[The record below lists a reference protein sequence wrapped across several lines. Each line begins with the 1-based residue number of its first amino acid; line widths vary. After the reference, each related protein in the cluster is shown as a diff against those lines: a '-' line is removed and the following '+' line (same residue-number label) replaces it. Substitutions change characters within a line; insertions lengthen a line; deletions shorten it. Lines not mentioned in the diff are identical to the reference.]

1 MYQQYEQINYQSD
14 VPIKVF
20 TQTVESFPYH
30 WHEDIEILFVLEGS
44 LEIRINRDSY
54 SLEKGDIFL
63 VNENE
68 LHFIDSRTDFGSTQ
82 VLAFQMDIEYFK
94 KYNVNIKGKKFYLN
108 SSQANEATEF
118 ALDEIKYILANLMD
132 LILNKKNLYQL
143 KTEKLLIDLIVILM
157 EYFEVATN
165 KGDKSAGNDS
175 RMLEILKYMNSH
187 CMDSQ
192 LGLQDIAEEFALNPQ
207 YLSRYFK
214 ANTGET
220 LKKKLDSM
228 RLNKSLMTLRTT
240 DDTIIETALKSGFP
254 DSKAYYRVFK
264 EVLGITPLQYREQYK
279 FSVEKSVPKDYLSI
293 NSKESLATLF
303 TYLEPKGKAGMLM
316 VADRTVSVEFNQ
328 VANPLHY
335 SFTKLIT
342 FGFAAHALRKDFTEQ
357 LMQIQNEINFEFIR
371 FHGIFADQLLV
382 YNEKPDGSYYFN
394 FNHTDGIID
403 NLLGADIKPFVE
415 IGFMPTDLAAAPD
428 KIFWWN
434 AVISPPKD
442 MGRWLEMLEAFFK
455 HLINRYGLMEIRSW
469 YFEFWNEPEVKSF
482 WSGTKEEFFE
492 LYTESYKVIKAIDQD
507 IKLGGFGIMN
517 ISDTSWLTGLE
528 AFLKEKEIGMD
539 FFSFH
544 VYNLDRNTEP
554 DNKLLSALEN
564 VNIAE
569 NPIGIF
575 SKNGTIMLGDQN
587 HISKSIDHAIMKS
600 KSFSFVPDE
609 LWITEWNGNINSRDL
624 LQDTCYMAAFI
635 VKTAVEN
642 ASKVTGMG
650 YWTFTDIFE
659 EFQLE
664 QPMFHGGFGLMT
676 YNGVKKAGYHAYY
689 FLNKLGDELVL
700 QEEDLIVTKR
710 GNNYQILLY
719 NYSHPNKLY
728 RTFDSSQLSSTSRYT
743 VFENERIKSYQLKLR
758 GLEGEF
764 TMKKQIVNRDQGSSF
779 DAWVKMG
786 APDEMDASSVNYL
799 KSRAEPGVHVQPLI
813 INNEILLHTEL
824 HPHEIQLI
832 EIKKKY

>member
-1 MYQQYEQINYQSD
+1 MYQKYEQINYQSD

-44 LEIRINRDSY
+44 LEIRVNRDSY
-54 SLEKGDIFL
+54 SLEKGNIFL

-68 LHFIDSRTDFGSTQ
+68 LHFIDSKTDFGSTQ
-82 VLAFQMDIEYFK
+82 VLAFQMDIGYFK
-94 KYNVNIKGKKFYLN
+94 KYDLNLKGKKFYLN
-108 SSQANEATEF
+108 SNQANESTEF

-132 LILNKKNLYQL
+132 LIMNKKNLYQL

-157 EYFEVATN
+157 EHFEIATN
-165 KGDKSAGNDS
+165 KGDQSIENDS

-187 CMDSQ
+187 CLDSQ
-192 LGLQDIAEEFALNPQ
+192 LSLQEIAKEFSLNPQ

-214 ANTGET
+214 ANAGET

-240 DDTIIETALKSGFP
+240 NETIIEVALKSGFP

-279 FSVEKSVPKDYLSI
+279 FYIEKSVPKDYLSI

-303 TYLEPKGKAGMLM
+303 TYLLPKGKAEKTM
-316 VADRTVSVEFNQ
+316 VAGRTVNVHFNQ
-328 VANPLHY
+328 VAEPIHY
-335 SFTKLIT
+335 SFTKLLT

-394 FNHTDGIID
+394 FNHVDGIID
-403 NLLGADIKPFVE
+403 NLLEADIKPFIE
-415 IGFMPTDLAAAPD
+415 IGFMPKDLAATPD
-428 KIFWWN
+428 KIFWWD

-442 MGRWLEMLEAFFK
+442 MERWLEMLEAFFK
-455 HLINRYGLMEIRSW
+455 HFINRYGLMEIRSW

-482 WSGTKEEFFE
+482 WSGTKEEFFD
-492 LYTESYKVIKAIDQD
+492 LYTESYKCIKTIDRE
-507 IKLGGFGIMN
+507 IKIGGFGIMN
-517 ISDTSWLTGLE
+517 IADTSWIAAME
-528 AFLKEKEIGMD
+528 AYLAEKAIGID

-544 VYNLDRNTEP
+544 VYNLDRNPEM
-554 DNKLLSALEN
+554 NKKIMPEIEK
-564 VNIAE
+564 VGIAE

-575 SKNGTIMLGDQN
+575 SKNGSIMLGDEN
-587 HISKSIDHAIMKS
+587 HISKSIDHALKKS
-600 KSFSFVPDE
+600 RIFSFVSDE
-609 LWITEWNGNINSRDL
+609 IWITEWNGSINSRDL
-624 LQDTCYMAAFI
+624 LHDTCYMAAFI
-635 VKTAVEN
+635 VKTALEN
-642 ASKVTGMG
+642 APKVTGMG

-676 YNGVKKAGYHAYY
+676 YNGIKKAGYHAYY
-689 FLNKLGDELVL
+689 FLNQLGDELIL
-700 QEEDLIVTKR
+700 QEEDLTVTKR
-710 GNNYQILLY
+710 GNDYQILLY
-719 NYSHPNKLY
+719 NYSHPSKLY
-728 RTFDSSQLSSTSRYT
+728 RTFDSSQLSATSRYT
-743 VFENERIKSYQLKLR
+743 VFENERIKSYQLKLH

-764 TMKKQIVNRDQGSSF
+764 TVKKQMVNRDQGSAF

-786 APDEMDASSVNYL
+786 APDEVDESAINYL
-799 KSRAEPGVHVQPLI
+799 KSRAEPSMDIQSLTI
-813 INNEILLHTEL
+813 DNEFLLQTEL
-824 HPHEIQLI
+824 QPHEIQLI
-832 EIKKKY
+832 ELKKKY